1 MQMID
6 HVHLLKAGLQQT
18 CGKDD
23 PVIIEKLISYMEMV
37 LETNKVMN
45 LTAIND
51 PVDFVIK
58 HFIDSF
64 SICKSDAFIN
74 AKTVIDVGTGAG
86 FPGIP
91 LAIAFPDKEFLL
103 MDSLNKRIRFLDE
116 TSEKLQ
122 LKNTECLHSRAEELG
137 SSKKYRE
144 GFDLCVSRAVAQL
157 SVLSEYCIPFV
168 KPGGYFIAYKTE
180 NEDLTPGKNAVKTL
194 GAQIDK
200 IEPFPALTGDLEF
213 IKLEHRLVY
222 IKKIKNTPKQYPRK
236 AGMPS
241 KNPL

>member
-1 MQMID
+1 MQTND
-6 HVHLLKAGLQQT
+6 HKQLLTEGLLQT

-23 PVIIEKLISYMEMV
+23 PAIIDRLLSYMEMV

-51 PVDFVIK
+51 PVDFVVK

-74 AKTVIDVGTGAG
+74 SKTIIDVGTGAG
-86 FPGIP
+86 FPGMP
-91 LAIAFPDKEFLL
+91 LAIAFPDKEFVL
-103 MDSLNKRIRFLDE
+103 MDSLNKRIRFLNE
-116 TSEKLQ
+116 TAEKLG
-122 LKNTECLHSRAEELG
+122 LTNVECLHARAEELG
-137 SSKKYRE
+137 NSKKYRE
-144 GFDLCVSRAVAQL
+144 NFDICVSRAVAQL

-180 NEDLTPGKNAVKTL
+180 NEDLAPGKNAVKVL
-194 GAQIDK
+194 GAQIEK
-200 IEPFPALTGDLEF
+200 TEAFPKLTGILDF
-213 IKLEHRLVY
+213 IDLEHRLVY
-222 IKKIKNTPKQYPRK
+222 IKKTKNTPKQYPRK